1 MPALDI
7 FNNDAFGVTN
17 LTQSINDQPHQ
28 PTRLGEM
35 GLFEESGISTTSL
48 MVERKGS
55 TLQLIQTSA
64 RGSVGT
70 GKEDDKR
77 KLIPISTVHLQRN
90 DSILADKVQNVRAF
104 GSETD
109 LQLVQGIVAEKL
121 GDLRRD
127 MDVTLEYHRMG
138 ALKGLLLDADGSTI
152 MDMFSVFGLTQQTHD
167 LALDVD
173 TTKVQIKVV
182 EAVRKMEAKL
192 GAKVYSGAHVLCSP
206 EFFDALIGHPFVRAA
221 YDRWMDGAFLRD
233 DHRSQAG
240 GGGFPFAKVWFE
252 EYRGSVGATQFIA
265 ANKAYMFP
273 KGVRGMFKAHYA
285 PADYMETVNTV
296 GLPYYAKQELMRM
309 NKGVEIEAQ
318 TNPIFFNTQPDAVI
332 ELSI

>member
-7 FNNDAFGVTN
+7 FNNDAFSVSN
-17 LTQSINDQPHQ
+17 LTQAINDQPHQ

-48 MVERKGS
+48 MVERVGN
-55 TLQLIQTSA
+55 TLQLVQTSP
-64 RGSVGT
+64 RGSIGA

-77 KLIPISTVHLQRN
+77 KLISINTVHLQRN
-90 DSILADKVQNVRAF
+90 DAIVADKVQNVRAF
-104 GSETD
+104 GSESE
-109 LQLVQGIVAEKL
+109 LQTVQSIVADKL

-127 MDVTLEYHRMG
+127 MDVTLEWHRIG
-138 ALKGLLLDADGSTI
+138 ALKGLLLDADGSTL
-152 MDMFSVFGLTQQTHD
+152 MDMFTVFGLSQQTHD
-167 LALDVD
+167 IALDID
-173 TTKVQIKVV
+173 ATKVQIKIV
-182 EAVRKMEAKL
+182 EAVRKMETVL
-192 GAKVYSGAHVLCSP
+192 GAKVYNGVHVLCSP
-206 EFFDALIGHPFVRAA
+206 EFFDAMVGHPAVVEA
-221 YDRWMDGAFLRD
+221 YQRWLDGAFLRD
-233 DHRSQAG
+233 DHRAS
-240 GGGFPFAKVWFE
+240 GFQFAKCTFE
-252 EYRGSVGATQFIA
+252 EYRGTVGATRFIA

-285 PADYMETVNTV
+285 PADYMETVNTI

-318 TNPIFFNTQPDAVI
+318 TNPIFFNTQPNAVI